1 MSKLAKSIPA
11 AGRPQNPTCASCR
24 SHIRPSP
31 SLEDRIMDEISLVT
45 QELATSEQGGIS
57 SSAGELWV
65 ELRLEAVR
73 VAAREEILRG
83 FLDMAVL
90 RATNFAFGL
99 GSLLAR
105 KLGEL
110 SMPVERLGDLVLA
123 AMVDEPAIIAVAAA
137 DLVAIRT
144 RDPAAESYL
153 TPFLYYKGFHAL
165 QWHRVGHWLWRSRR
179 RDLAHFLQSRVSEV
193 FAVDIHPAVPIGS
206 GVFIDHGTGLVVGE
220 TAVIGDDV
228 SILHEVTLGGTGKE
242 RGDRHPKVR
251 NGVLLGAGGKVLG
264 NVEIGRDAKV
274 AAGSVV
280 LHDVPPGATVAG
292 VPARIVA
299 WSSGSVP
306 ALEMEQSLPDY
317 EIGPRA

>member
-1 MSKLAKSIPA
+1 
-11 AGRPQNPTCASCR
+11 
-24 SHIRPSP
+24 
-31 SLEDRIMDEISLVT
+31 MDEITLAN
-45 QELATSEQGGIS
+45 QELATSQKQGIS
-57 SSAGELWV
+57 SFTRELWE

-83 FLDMAVL
+83 YLDVAVL
-90 RATNFAFGL
+90 RPTNFTLGL

-110 SMPVERLGDLVLA
+110 SIPIEGLGDLALA
-123 AMVDEPAIIAVAAA
+123 AMADEPAIIAAAAA

-165 QWHRVGHWLWRSRR
+165 QWHRVGHWLWCNRR

-193 FAVDIHPAVPIGS
+193 FAVDIHPAVPIGN

-242 RGDRHPKVR
+242 RGNRHPKVR
-251 NGVLLGAGGKVLG
+251 NGVLLGAGAKVLG

-280 LHDVPPGATVAG
+280 LHDVPPGATAAG
-292 VPARIVA
+292 VPARIVG

-306 ALEMEQSLPDY
+306 ALEMDQSLPDY
-317 EIGPRA
+317 EI

>member
-1 MSKLAKSIPA
+1 
-11 AGRPQNPTCASCR
+11 
-24 SHIRPSP
+24 
-31 SLEDRIMDEISLVT
+31 MDEISLAT
-45 QELATSEQGGIS
+45 QELATPQKRGIS
-57 SSAGELWV
+57 SLPGELWE
-65 ELRLEAVR
+65 ELRLEAAR

-83 FLDMAVL
+83 FLDVAVL
-90 RATNFAFGL
+90 RPTDFALGL

-110 SMPVERLGDLVLA
+110 SMPVERLRDLALA
-123 AMVDEPAIIAVAAA
+123 AMVDEPAIIAAAAA

-179 RDLAHFLQSRVSEV
+179 RDLADFLQSRVSEV

-220 TAVIGDDV
+220 TAVIGDNV

-251 NGVLLGAGGKVLG
+251 NGVMLGAGAKVLG
-264 NVEIGRDAKV
+264 NVEIGCDAKV

-292 VPARIVA
+292 VPARIVG

-306 ALEMEQSLPDY
+306 ALEMDQSLPDY
-317 EIGPRA
+317 EI

>member
-1 MSKLAKSIPA
+1 
-11 AGRPQNPTCASCR
+11 
-24 SHIRPSP
+24 
-31 SLEDRIMDEISLVT
+31 MDEIGLTT
-45 QELATSEQGGIS
+45 QELVISQQRGKS
-57 SSAGELWV
+57 SSAGELWE
-65 ELRLEAVR
+65 ELRLEASR
-73 VAAREEILRG
+73 VAAREEMLRG
-83 FLDMAVL
+83 FLDVAVL
-90 RATNFAFGL
+90 RQTNFASGL
-99 GSLLAR
+99 GALLAR
-105 KLGEL
+105 KLAEL
-110 SMPVERLGDLVLA
+110 SVPAERLGDLALA
-123 AMVDEPAIIAVAAA
+123 AMTDEPSIIAAAAA

-165 QWHRVGHWLWRSRR
+165 QWHRVGHWLWRDGRR
-179 RDLAHFLQSRVSEV
+179 ELAHFLQSRVFEV

-251 NGVLLGAGGKVLG
+251 DGVLLCAGAKVLG

-274 AAGSVV
+274 GAGSVV
-280 LHDVPPGATVAG
+280 LHDVPPRATVAG
-292 VPARIVA
+292 VPARIVG

-306 ALEMEQSLPDY
+306 ALEMDQSLPDY
-317 EIGPRA
+317 EI